1 MLNTKKEN
9 LITHTLCFTLRI
21 TSGSNGS
28 SFFIISAIMV
38 TKTYSKKNFTM
49 NINYPENKYN
59 LY

>member
-1 MLNTKKEN
+1 MLKTRKEN

-28 SFFIISAIMV
+28 SSLKTSAIIF
-38 TKTYSKKNFTM
+38 TKTNYKKNFTM
-49 NINYPENKYN
+49 NINYPENKCN